1 MAGFLRVG
9 AVSSFRCPLAPH
21 PLPAEPSAGTKQKM
35 ELTCLGSA
43 HAKNDREHGT
53 DALVGYGKKKEK
65 ENKNL
70 KVGNRRLRLL
80 NNFPTELVGG
90 AARPQT
96 V

>member
-1 MAGFLRVG
+1 MLP
-9 AVSSFRCPLAPH
+9 CPHSLTAK
-21 PLPAEPSAGTKQKM
+21 PSAGTKQLM
-35 ELTCLGSA
+35 ELTSLGSA
-43 HAKNDREHGT
+43 HAKNDWEHGT

-65 ENKNL
+65 QNNNL
-70 KVGNRRLRLL
+70 KIRNRRLRLL